1 MTVPATP
8 VWSGRKPTIIGALA
22 VLALFLG
29 LGVWGTQS
37 RIAGAVV
44 ASGMIQVELLRQ
56 VVQHP
61 DGGVVGTIAVT
72 EGDTVAAG
80 DVLIRFDDTLLL
92 SEMAIVE
99 GQLAESMARKDRLRA
114 ERDGLTEV
122 IFAPELLEMA
132 QNEPDIAV
140 LISDEQSLFASRL
153 EFLNKEI
160 EQLNERKVQIN
171 GQIEGVAAQLAAFE
185 SQTDLVK
192 LELADLQSL
201 LDQGLTQATR
211 VLSLRREEARLLG
224 EIGELR
230 SVVARGN
237 AQLIETDIE
246 ILKLQSQRQQE
257 ALAELREIEF
267 LMIEL
272 TQRQLSAQETLSRM
286 DVRAPM
292 AGVVH
297 GMTVHALRSVVRG
310 ADPIL
315 YIIPQDSPMVV
326 KSRIESIHID
336 QVHVGQEAALRF
348 STFDQRTTPE
358 VIGHIAQ
365 VSADVFTD
373 EVTGLSYY
381 SADIMPDP
389 DELEKLGDVEL
400 LPGMP
405 VEAFIKTGD
414 RTPLNYLAKPLT
426 DYFNRAF
433 RES

>member
-1 MTVPATP
+1 MSNPVSP
-8 VWSGRKPTIIGALA
+8 VWSGRTPTIVGAIA

-61 DGGVVGTIAVT
+61 EGGVVGTINVA

-80 DVLIRFDDTLLL
+80 DVMIRFDDTLLL

-99 GQLAESMARKDRLRA
+99 GQLAETLARKDRLRA
-114 ERDGLTEV
+114 ERDGQDKVTFSE
-122 IFAPELLEMA
+122 ELLRMA
-132 QNEPDIAV
+132 KDDADIQT

-153 EFLNKEI
+153 EFVTREI
-160 EQLNERKVQIN
+160 EQLEERKVQIT
-171 GQIEGVAAQLAAFE
+171 GQVAGVDAQLAAFQI
-185 SQTDLVK
+185 QTDLVK
-192 LELADLQSL
+192 QELADLQEL
-201 LDQGLTQATR
+201 LKQGLTQASR
-211 VLSLRREEARLLG
+211 VLSLQREEARLLG
-224 EIGELR
+224 ETGELR
-230 SVVARGN
+230 SVVARAN

-246 ILKLQSQRQQE
+246 ILKLGSKRQQD

-267 LMIEL
+267 LLIEL

-292 AGVVH
+292 GGVVH

-358 VIGHIAQ
+358 VIGHIAK

-373 EVTGLSYY
+373 EATGLSYY
-381 SADIMPDP
+381 SADIVPDP
-389 DELEKLGDVEL
+389 DELEKLGNVEL

-414 RTPLNYLAKPLT
+414 RTPLNYLAKPLA

>member
-1 MTVPATP
+1 MSDAKPP
-8 VWSGRKPTIIGALA
+8 VWSGRTPTIIGATAL
-22 VLALFLG
+22 LALFLG

-61 DGGVVGTIAVT
+61 DGGVVGTIGVA
-72 EGDTVAAG
+72 EGDTVTAG

-99 GQLAESMARKDRLRA
+99 GQLAETLARKDRLRA
-114 ERDGLTEV
+114 ERDGDAKVT
-122 IFAPELLEMA
+122 FSDDLLEMVQA
-132 QNEPDIAV
+132 DPDIRA

-153 EFLNKEI
+153 EFVDRETA
-160 EQLNERKVQIN
+160 QLNERKVQIR
-171 GQIEGVAAQLAAFE
+171 GQIDGVQSQLAAF
-185 SQTDLVK
+185 QTQRDLVQQ
-192 LELADLQSL
+192 ELADQQRL

-224 EIGELR
+224 EMGELR

-237 AQLIETDIE
+237 AQMIETDIE
-246 ILKLQSQRQQE
+246 ILKLQSQRQQD

-267 LMIEL
+267 LLIEL

-292 AGVVH
+292 GGIVH

-336 QVHVGQEAALRF
+336 QIHVGQEAALRF
-348 STFDQRTTPE
+348 STFDQRRTPE
-358 VIGHIAQ
+358 VIGHISK

-373 EVTGLSYY
+373 DITGLSYY

-389 DELEKLGDVEL
+389 DELDKLGDVEL

-414 RTPLNYLAKPLT
+414 RTPLNYLAKPLA
-426 DYFNRAF
+426 DYFSRAF